1 MGLIWRSSVFDFLV
15 KSRSVAIA
23 GPTANRFF
31 GGNHMIERNLFE
43 KLTCLD
49 SMPPDMVEKLC
60 NNATVR
66 TYKAGEYIFME
77 GQHADRLYILLEGRI
92 GFDVQQN
99 SSRSIRVKDVTTNC
113 FIGLSSVI
121 ESRQRQYRFSAK
133 ALSDARLLEWNADEL
148 IKLCVTDQSMG
159 YQVYRRIAQSLEER
173 LMIKNA
179 QMASSF

>member
-1 MGLIWRSSVFDFLV
+1 MQVGLTFRTDRKPFS
-15 KSRSVAIA
+15 
-23 GPTANRFF
+23 GE
-31 GGNHMIERNLFE
+31 NHMIDRNLFE

-49 SMPPDMVEKLC
+49 SMPPEMVEKLC

-66 TYKAGEYIFME
+66 MFKAGEYVFRE
-77 GQHADRLYILLEGRI
+77 GQPADRLYILLEGRI
-92 GFDVQQN
+92 GFDVQQT

-121 ESRQRQYRFSAK
+121 ESRQKQYRFSAK
-133 ALSDARLLEWNADEL
+133 ALSDVRLLEWDANEL
-148 IKLCVTDQSMG
+148 ARLFLADQSMG